1 MENHYMV
8 VEMEYYDISIL
19 VREMYKLVF
28 LKLLVLCPTLLQIM

>member
-19 VREMYKLVF
+19 VRETYKLVF